1 MTPSYKIR
9 FYLKNWRLAVRAL
22 LGHSAKVN
30 VGAFSYGVPA
40 VRWWGEDAGLTVGK
54 FCSIAKNVSIFLGG
68 NHRVDWITTY
78 PFSVQ
83 PPWRS
88 HTGKVEHPVSRG
100 DVVIG
105 NDVWLGN
112 GCTILSGV
120 TIGDGAVVA
129 ANATVTKNIPPYAIA
144 AGNPAKVVR
153 LRFTEAEIQR
163 LLNIKWWNWDE
174 ARIRTHLA
182 TLLSNDIASLD
193 E

>member
-1 MTPSYKIR
+1 MTPSYKLK
-9 FYLKNWRLAVRAL
+9 FYLKNWRLAMRAL
-22 LGHSAKVN
+22 LGRRAKVD

-40 VRWWGEDAGLTVGK
+40 VRWWGEDAGLTIGK

-68 NHRVDWITTY
+68 NHRIDWITTY

-83 PPWRS
+83 RPWRS

-100 DVVIG
+100 DVIIG

-129 ANATVTKNIPPYAIA
+129 ANATVTKSIPPYAIA

-153 LRFTEAEIQR
+153 LRFSEAEIQQ
-163 LLNIKWWNWDE
+163 LLSIKWWNWDE
-174 ARIRTHLA
+174 ARIRPHLGN
-182 TLLSNDIASLD
+182 LLSNDIASLG